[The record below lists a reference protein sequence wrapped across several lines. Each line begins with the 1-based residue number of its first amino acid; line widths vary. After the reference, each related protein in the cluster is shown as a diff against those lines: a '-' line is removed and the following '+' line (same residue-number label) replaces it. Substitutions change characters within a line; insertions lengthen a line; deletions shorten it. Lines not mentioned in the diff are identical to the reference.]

1 MPELMGDVVMNIG
14 NIISNSLK
22 YPFRNLK
29 KLPILFILF
38 ILFSFI
44 PIGVIYD
51 NKYVLTIG
59 AIAFFAFILIV
70 PGYLLSIVNIG
81 LNESSMFPS
90 IDFGKNIY
98 DTIRV
103 LVLRIAYMIVPAA
116 VFYVVLSTMGVS
128 SIGMLADI
136 KVHSFLLTLILM
148 IFVVLI
154 TYVVF
159 EILLFFAKAR
169 LAYFNSLSEAL
180 KVNKVVSD
188 IRNIGIFN
196 IIKWVIFMVILMIV
210 VSYISSW
217 LMLIPYV
224 GFLIYLGIVI
234 PILESIGNYSLGLLY
249 SNIAD
254 NDNSLDK
261 LESTIQSLEYN
272 NYFDD
277 EK

>member
-180 KVNKVVSD
+180 KVHKVVSD

-234 PILESIGNYSLGLLY
+234 PILESIGNHSLGLLY

>member
-154 TYVVF
+154 TYVIF

-180 KVNKVVSD
+180 KVHKVVSD

>member
-1 MPELMGDVVMNIG
+1 MGDVVMNIG

-154 TYVVF
+154 TYVIF

>member
-44 PIGVIYD
+44 PIGMIYD

>member
-14 NIISNSLK
+14 KIISNSLK

-154 TYVVF
+154 TYVIF

>member
-154 TYVVF
+154 TYVIF

-272 NYFDD
+272 NYFND